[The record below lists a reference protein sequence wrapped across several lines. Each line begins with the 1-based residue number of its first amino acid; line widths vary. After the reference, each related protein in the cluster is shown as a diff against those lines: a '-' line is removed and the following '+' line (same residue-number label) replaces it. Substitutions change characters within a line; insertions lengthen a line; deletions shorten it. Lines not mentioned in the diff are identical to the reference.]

1 MATGP
6 TSSTVPDSNPPFSQ
20 GLQGGDRKRT
30 WQELHSNVKSMRR
43 IHMLLA
49 NRVSL
54 EFTFRVVETENGP
67 RTRLYFLGV
76 PPGNRENTL
85 LHADMPTEEDDGSG
99 DSVSRWK
106 PLLIP
111 FRGLMQTGNFSKEE
125 QLLRERKRMGTFG
138 ITTYD
143 CDVESGR
150 FLFPASG
157 SLFTC
162 VDPDLITY
170 PVYPSEVPTQCQGV
184 RLDAKLCPTNSNLL
198 AFITEN
204 DLWVS
209 NAITG
214 DEKRITFANK
224 GLPNIAEDPC
234 SAGVT
239 SYIIQEEFDR
249 YTGYWW
255 QPDVPEEQKTE
266 RTVYRILYEEVDES
280 EVEILN
286 IVAPGHGDGGVDR
299 YRYPK
304 AGTTNAKNVLKI
316 VEFTLNDEGKLEES
330 CIHKELR
337 EPLKTMFPW
346 MEYIIRLGWTPNGRY
361 VWAQLLSRNQQS
373 TVLLLIPMDSFVP
386 VGQDKPMT
394 SEGQVNKPVVR
405 VLYEEHSDIWI
416 NSHNV
421 THFFPQTNPNE
432 MSFIWASEATGTRHL
447 YQITSDLHPREAI
460 PGSLKPAIL
469 KFEMLTSGHGEV
481 SAHNIWVDEDRSLV
495 CYTALHDSPI
505 EEHLYVVSYADH
517 HPPIRIT
524 QLGYSVQSAMIS
536 PDFQYC
542 VCTVSNLT
550 TPPFTTVNRLEWS
563 TTGSLGVSMKEL
575 FKLMLPHTMPF
586 PFVPPELFTYKNSS
600 TGDDMYGLLFKPHNI
615 EPGKQYPTVQFVYGG
630 PQVQLVSNSFKGVR
644 FLRLYTLASL
654 GYAVVIVDGR
664 GSCKRGLRFEGVL
677 RNRLGHVEL
686 DDQVEGLRWIAAK
699 SECIDL
705 NRIAIHGW
713 SYGGYLS
720 LMGLAKKPDVY
731 KVAIAGAP
739 VTCWTVYDTG
749 YTERYLDTPSN
760 NPTGYVQSSVLNLAK
775 NFPNDEN
782 RLLIVHG
789 LIDENVHFHHTS
801 LLIDEL
807 VKHCKPYHL
816 QIYPQERHGIRR
828 LETSEHYETN
838 ILSWLQQHV

>member
-6 TSSTVPDSNPPFSQ
+6 TTSTVPESNPLLQ
-20 GLQGGDRKRT
+20 HGLASGDRKRS

-43 IHMLLA
+43 IQMLLA
-49 NRVSL
+49 NHVSL
-54 EFTFRVVETENGP
+54 EFTFRVVKTEQGAS

-85 LHADMPTEEDDGSG
+85 LYADMPTSEQEGMADATSQ
-99 DSVSRWK
+99 WK

-143 CDVESGR
+143 CDVETGQ

-162 VDPDLITY
+162 TDPDLISQ
-170 PVYPSEVPTQCQGV
+170 PVYPTEVPTQCQGV
-184 RLDAKLCPTNSNLL
+184 RMDAKLCPTNSNLL
-198 AFITEN
+198 AFINQN

-209 NAITG
+209 DTVG
-214 DEKRITFANK
+214 GEERRLTFVHL
-224 GLPNIAEDPC
+224 GLPNIADDPK

-255 QPDVPEEQKTE
+255 QPSIPDEQQTE
-266 RTVYRILYEEVDES
+266 RPVFRILYEEVDEG

-286 IVAPGHGDGGVDR
+286 IVAPGQGDGGVDR

-304 AGTTNAKNVLKI
+304 AGTTNAKVVLKM
-316 VEFTLNDEGKLEES
+316 VEFTKTEDGKITDKIEY
-330 CIHKELR
+330 KQLR
-337 EPLKTMFPW
+337 EPLKNIFPW

-361 VWAQLLSRNQQS
+361 VWAQLLSRTQQS
-373 TVLLLIPMDSFVP
+373 TVLVLIPLDSFIP
-386 VGQDKPMT
+386 EQQLMDP
-394 SEGQVNKPVVR
+394 EADPAKPVVH
-405 VLYEEHSDIWI
+405 VLYEEHSDVWI
-416 NSHNV
+416 NAHNII
-421 THFFPQTNPNE
+421 HFFPQSSLGE

-447 YQITSDLHPREAI
+447 YHITSALHPREAI

-469 KFEMLTSGHGEV
+469 RFEMLTRGHGEV
-481 SAHNIWVDEDRSLV
+481 SSHNLWVDEERGVV
-495 CYTALHDSPI
+495 CYTALHDTPI
-505 EEHLYVVSYADH
+505 EEHLYVVSYQDQ
-517 HPPIRIT
+517 HPPVRIS
-524 QLGYSVQSAMIS
+524 QLGYSIQSAMIS
-536 PDFQYC
+536 PDFKFC
-542 VCTVSNLT
+542 VCTQSNLT
-550 TPPFTTVNRLEWS
+550 TPPFTVVSRLDFTSLRPLTVTHR
-563 TTGSLGVSMKEL
+563 EL
-575 FKLMLPHTMPF
+575 FKLMVPQTMSF
-586 PFVPPELFTYKNSS
+586 PFVAPELFVYKNSS
-600 TGDDMYGLLFKPHNI
+600 TGDDMYGLLFKPHNL
-615 EPGKQYPTVQFVYGG
+615 EPGRQYPTVQFVYGG

-664 GSCKRGLRFEGVL
+664 GSCRRGLKFEGVL

-686 DDQVEGLRWIAAK
+686 DDQVEGLNWIAAK
-699 SECIDL
+699 SGFIDL
-705 NRIAIHGW
+705 SRVAIHGW

-720 LMGLAKKPDVY
+720 LMGLAKRPDAY

-749 YTERYLDTPSN
+749 YTERYLDTPHN

-775 NFPNDEN
+775 NFPDDEN

-807 VKHCKPYHL
+807 VKHCKPYQL

-838 ILSWLQQHV
+838 ILSWLQQHL